1 MTMPVCRLS
10 DEDRIVPP
18 EHVFF
23 SVWKNIFRRARQGR
37 SFTFRLLVW
46 LNIIVQFSLP
56 LAAAFTPVIARAHQ
70 PCELAFH
77 EAGRY
82 PAGCGFEPVSRDDTR
97 RTAVQG
103 GDARLA
109 AGARTLGGMLSE
121 GHAGDAAAGMARSMA
136 SGAANDA
143 V

>member
-1 MTMPVCRLS
+1 MIALYLKKNKLTRRIKSLSMPEGCHSRVML
-10 DEDRIVPP
+10 ITA
-18 EHVFF
+18 
-23 SVWKNIFRRARQGR
+23 WLTL
-37 SFTFRLLVW
+37 FTQIAFPVA
-46 LNIIVQFSLP
+46 V
-56 LAAAFTPVIARAHQ
+56 AFTPFMVRAASS